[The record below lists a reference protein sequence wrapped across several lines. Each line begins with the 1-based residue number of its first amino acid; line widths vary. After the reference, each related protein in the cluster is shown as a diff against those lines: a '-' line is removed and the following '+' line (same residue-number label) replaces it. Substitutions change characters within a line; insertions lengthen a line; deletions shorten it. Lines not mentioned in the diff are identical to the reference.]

1 MRIRVLGF
9 GSTVALSLPWLTGVA
24 LAAPGSMVVALTWPR
39 YTAGTQTLTLTA
51 IREQRVHD
59 PAEKSPGRERVTTP
73 ATFTSGSLI
82 REPAAASRGGLVRP
96 SRRVDDLH
104 VGEARSP
111 LVR

>member
-73 ATFTSGSLI
+73 ATFTSSGRPARRGSSVTPGAVT
-82 REPAAASRGGLVRP
+82 EPNACGAI
-96 SRRVDDLH
+96 
-104 VGEARSP
+104 
-111 LVR
+111 